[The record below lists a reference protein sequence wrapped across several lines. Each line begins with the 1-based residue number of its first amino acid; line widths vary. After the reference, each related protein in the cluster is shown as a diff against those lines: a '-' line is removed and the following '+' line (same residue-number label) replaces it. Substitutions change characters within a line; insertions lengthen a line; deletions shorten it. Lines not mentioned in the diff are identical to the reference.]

1 MIPCCSHRSRSIDAA
16 VAMVVGGRVGVALL
30 NREGIVV
37 VAVVA
42 PIVAVVVDT
51 CLKSGTFLV
60 LR

>member
-1 MIPCCSHRSRSIDAA
+1 
-16 VAMVVGGRVGVALL
+16 MVVGGRVGVALL

-37 VAVVA
+37 VVAAAVVA
-42 PIVAVVVDT
+42 PIVVVVADT

>member
-1 MIPCCSHRSRSIDAA
+1 
-16 VAMVVGGRVGVALL
+16 MVVGGRVGVALL